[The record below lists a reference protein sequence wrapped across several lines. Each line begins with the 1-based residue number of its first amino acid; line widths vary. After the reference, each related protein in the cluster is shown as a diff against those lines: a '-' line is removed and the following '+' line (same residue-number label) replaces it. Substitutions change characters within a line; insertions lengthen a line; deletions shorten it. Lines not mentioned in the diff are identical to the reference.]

1 MPELP
6 HLLAGR
12 VNDVSLRQMKTRRY
26 FVLLAVISWLA
37 VSPVNAQMEAPV
49 VVTPVESAR
58 NVQTIQAVG
67 HSRALRSVELQAES
81 SGIVTEAL
89 IEANQRVEAGDV
101 LLRLDDR
108 SEQVALGLAGA
119 RLADARQLL
128 ARYRRADGTG
138 AFSEITLDEAQ
149 REVELAELEL
159 RDAEIRLD
167 NRTVR
172 APFAGFTGLSDIE
185 PGQRV
190 TEDTVI
196 TTLDDRDQLR
206 IRFSV
211 AERHHGGL
219 QIGDGV
225 TVTAWAQPGE
235 QPTARITHVDSRVSA
250 SDGTVRAEAL
260 LDNAE
265 DRFRPGMRFRVSLD
279 LAGNRHWRIPETAL
293 LWGDDGAYAWR
304 IHDGQAERVR
314 LDLIS
319 RNGVHVL
326 VDGPL
331 SEGDDI
337 VSEGVQR
344 MRPGRAV
351 RVIDPA
357 TLDNYPALEAMRDT
371 QADG

>member
-1 MPELP
+1 MSAPPSARGTGERCIIK
-6 HLLAGR
+6 A
-12 VNDVSLRQMKTRRY
+12 MKTRRY
-26 FVLLAVISWLA
+26 SLLLAAVCWLA
-37 VSPVNAQMEAPV
+37 FSPVNAQMEAPV

-58 NVQTIQAVG
+58 HAQTIQAVG
-67 HSRALRSVELQAES
+67 QSRALRSVELQAES
-81 SGIVTEAL
+81 SGIVTEVL
-89 IEANQRVEAGDV
+89 IEADRRVEAGDV

-108 SEQVALGLAGA
+108 SEQVAVGLAGT

-138 AFSEITLDEAQ
+138 AFSEITLDEAR

-167 NRTVR
+167 DRTLR

-185 PGQRV
+185 PGQRI
-190 TEDTVI
+190 TEDTVV
-196 TTLDDRDQLR
+196 TTLDNREQLR

-211 AERHHGGL
+211 AERHYGGL
-219 QIGDGV
+219 QIGEEI
-225 TVTAWAQPGE
+225 TVAAWAQPGS
-235 QPTARITHVDSRVSA
+235 QPSARLTRIDSRVSA

-279 LAGNRHWRIPETAL
+279 LPGDSHWRIPETAL

-304 IHDGQAERVR
+304 IRDDQAERVR

-319 RNGVHVL
+319 RNGAHVL

-331 SEGDDI
+331 DEGDDI

-351 RVIDPA
+351 RVIDSA